1 MSYLTSF
8 LFLVAGAIN
17 FAPLS
22 GAISS
27 EQLERLY
34 HIGAAS
40 PDVELLLRHRAILF
54 GIVGSIIIVAAFIPS
69 LRLVAT
75 ISGLV
80 SMVSFIVLVFAT
92 KSGSASLVQIAWIDV
107 VATLILLLGFALHLA
122 AAGQPPSNV

>member
-1 MSYLTSF
+1 MSYLISF

-17 FAPLS
+17 LAPVS

-40 PDVELLLRHRAILF
+40 SDVELLLRHRAILF
-54 GIVGSIIIVAAFIPS
+54 GIVGSIIIVAAFVPG
-69 LRLVAT
+69 LRLTAT
-75 ISGLV
+75 LSGLV